1 MTESSR
7 ITRQIVSVRYKVF
20 EIKKSEP
27 GKIKKAEDFS
37 SASFRLVPSP
47 RHFAKIQTYCSGD
60 SVPAQVLR
68 LAEFERTTA
77 SATEQNE
84 RTPDWF
90 TLTGFVHA
98 E

>member
-27 GKIKKAEDFS
+27 GKIKKSRGFLLCFFPACT
-37 SASFRLVPSP
+37 LPQVLCQ
-47 RHFAKIQTYCSGD
+47 IQTYCSGD
-60 SVPAQVLR
+60 SVPAQVAR